1 MMKERERRDK
11 EEEEWIKEAKQTKE
25 KERDKLSGPP
35 PPTAST
41 NHRVQKKVSCQVSL
55 GEGPRR

>member
-35 PPTAST
+35 P
-41 NHRVQKKVSCQVSL
+41 L
-55 GEGPRR
+55 LLLPRITEYRRKLVVKFL